1 MQHLLRFGKHVGIFT
16 TGSTFEPGGP
26 EVAIQAP
33 ATRATA
39 LTFRPERRITHTRLT
54 TLDTA
59 VLHNWL
65 HTIRRKLN
73 VSLILNRMALTR
85 CQSSAKYCNLGPK
98 ATSPNAA
105 A

>member
-1 MQHLLRFGKHVGIFT
+1 MDYATHLLRFGKVQSYTFDVGIFT

-59 VLHNWL
+59 AVSYFTIGF
-65 HTIRRKLN
+65 TIRRTAQ
-73 VSLILNRMALTR
+73 SCHSFILNCL
-85 CQSSAKYCNLGPK
+85 N
-98 ATSPNAA
+98 
-105 A
+105 